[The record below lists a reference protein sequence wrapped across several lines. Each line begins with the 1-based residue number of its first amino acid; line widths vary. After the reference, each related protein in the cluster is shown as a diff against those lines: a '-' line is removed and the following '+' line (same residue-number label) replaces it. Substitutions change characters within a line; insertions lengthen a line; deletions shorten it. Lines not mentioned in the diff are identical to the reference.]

1 MVTREI
7 QKVTNL
13 RKKKKKREIVSKYV
27 FGNLRK
33 KWWIPYRER
42 G

>member
-1 MVTREI
+1 MITREI

-13 RKKKKKREIVSKYV
+13 SKKKKREIVSKYV